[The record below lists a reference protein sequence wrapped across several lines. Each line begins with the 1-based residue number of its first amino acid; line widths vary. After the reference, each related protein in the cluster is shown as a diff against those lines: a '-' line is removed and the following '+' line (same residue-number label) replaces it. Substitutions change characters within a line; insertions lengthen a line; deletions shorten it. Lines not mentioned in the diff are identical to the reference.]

1 MGRIGQKVKK
11 GAMFGAKVVGGA
23 ILGASALAGG
33 AGIGVKST
41 GDYDI
46 GSGAPELTDN
56 SVLIRQMAEVGRQS
70 SSNQGSS
77 AANSPFDDDDFDMS
91 GFGSSGF
98 GTGVFKKGGRVRK
111 YKKHC

>member
-46 GSGAPELTDN
+46 GSGAPELKDN

-70 SSNQGSS
+70 SSS
-77 AANSPFDDDDFDMS
+77 ANSPFDDDDFDMS

-111 YKKHC
+111 YKKHCS